1 MLESVKPDN
10 LIGIETW
17 LDPQIK
23 DAKIFSSGDKLHR
36 KDRMTSS
43 GCGVLIVMKNEYN
56 SEIIPELDTRC
67 EIVLA
72 VTPCRQ
78 CNGQNDFAS
87 CVELRYTCVHI
98 KVIPVF
104 ILKTPCS
111 MMTASSIKN
120 ASLVIGGDFSFPG
133 WDWKAK
139 SIKTGTAYTDL
150 SRLKGNDQEAIQSI
164 STSFF
169 RHHAGKEPKNQ
180 DSIKANSTSGKPRG
194 QLLPSSY
201 PPGYPKQNQ
210 QIVKD

>member
-1 MLESVKPDN
+1 MIESVKPDN

-56 SEIIPELDTRC
+56 SEIVPELDTRC

-78 CNGQNDFAS
+78 WHS
-87 CVELRYTCVHI
+87 L
-98 KVIPVF
+98 PVF

-111 MMTASSIKN
+111 MMAASSIKN

-139 SIKTGTAYTDL
+139 SIKTDTAYTDL
-150 SRLKGNDQEAIQSI
+150 SRLKGNDQEAILSI

-194 QLLPSSY
+194 QLFPSSY
-201 PPGYPKQNQ
+201 PSCYPKQNQ